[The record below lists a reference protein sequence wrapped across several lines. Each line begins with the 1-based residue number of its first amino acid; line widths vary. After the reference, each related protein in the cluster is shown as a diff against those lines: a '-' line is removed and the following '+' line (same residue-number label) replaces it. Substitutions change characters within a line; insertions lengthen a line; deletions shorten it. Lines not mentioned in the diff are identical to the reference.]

1 MANRLMTPGQYLNMA
16 HEYALEFSG
25 CTKVQ
30 VGSLI
35 TDSAGNILALGAN
48 VSIPNLC
55 KTRGCMRIE
64 KYGDNAKEHRLPSD
78 CRALH
83 SEIDAISHL
92 EDRRNAAVIYVTRYP
107 CEACARAIVAAG
119 MTHVI
124 YGRAENISEET
135 KAIFESGGVTY
146 THYFWVAEDDNN

>member
-1 MANRLMTPGQYLNMA
+1 MA

-92 EDRRNAAVIYVTRYP
+92 DDRRNAAVIHVTRYP

-119 MTHVI
+119 LTFVV
-124 YGRAENISEET
+124 YGRTESISAET
-135 KAIFESGGVTY
+135 KAIFDSAGVTCM
-146 THYFWVAEDDNN
+146 HYFWVAEDDNN